1 MRPARETAA
10 FMRIDLPDFPVAG
23 GCQCG
28 KVRYRLM
35 AAPVVFYHC
44 HCTECQTQSA
54 SAFGQSMRVQA
65 EHLLVAGQVRTFLRP
80 AAAGTE
86 LACDFCPEC
95 GVRLFHR
102 RSQYA
107 GRLNIKA
114 GTLDDTS
121 WLVPAGHIW
130 VGSKQPGITLSENAL
145 TYRGQPE
152 DGYAALEQQWQQM
165 IAGN

>member
-1 MRPARETAA
+1 MH
-10 FMRIDLPDFPVAG
+10 IDLPEFPIAG

-28 KVRYRLM
+28 RIRYRLT

-44 HCTECQTQSA
+44 HCTECQKQSA
-54 SAFGQSMRVQA
+54 SAFGQSMRVRT
-65 EHLLVAGQVRTFLRP
+65 EHLQVAGEVRTFLRP
-80 AAAGTE
+80 ASAGTQ

-107 GRLNIKA
+107 DRLNIKA

-130 VGSKQPGITLSENAL
+130 IGSKQPGILLGENAL
-145 TYRGQPE
+145 TYAGQPD
-152 DGYAALEQQWQQM
+152 DGYATLEQHWKEM
-165 IAGN
+165 IAVN

>member
-1 MRPARETAA
+1 
-10 FMRIDLPDFPVAG
+10 MRIDLPEFPLTG

-28 KVRYRLM
+28 KVRYHLT
-35 AAPVVFYHC
+35 AAPVVFYQC

-54 SAFGQSMRVQA
+54 SAFGQSMRVRA
-65 EHLLVAGQVRTFLRP
+65 RHLLVAGEVRTFSRST
-80 AAAGTE
+80 ARDTE

-102 RSQYA
+102 RPQYA
-107 GRLNIKA
+107 DRLNIKA

-130 VGSKQPGITLSENAL
+130 TGSKQPGIILGENAL
-145 TYRGQPE
+145 IYAGQPD
-152 DGYAALEQQWQQM
+152 DGYAALEQRWQEM
-165 IAGN
+165 IASN